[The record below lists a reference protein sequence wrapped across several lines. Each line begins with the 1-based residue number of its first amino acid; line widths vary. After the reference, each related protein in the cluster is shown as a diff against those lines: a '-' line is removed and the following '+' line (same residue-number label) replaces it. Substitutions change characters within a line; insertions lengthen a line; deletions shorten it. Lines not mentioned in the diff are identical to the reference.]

1 MLHTIAPVTNSK
13 SHDIDSILSIPL
25 GTESILSMVYL
36 SRDEAE
42 REKAKR
48 AVNTANFGY
57 LSAKHGGH
65 FCICEIPGQAPC
77 PGKVEVPR
85 KEHAWHNKETESS
98 E

>member
-1 MLHTIAPVTNSK
+1 MCYHLYVI
-13 SHDIDSILSIPL
+13 ILYS
-25 GTESILSMVYL
+25 GREEV
-36 SRDEAE
+36 E
-42 REKAKR
+42 RERAKR

-85 KEHAWHNKETESS
+85 PVHAWHDKEKETTE
-98 E
+98 

>member
-1 MLHTIAPVTNSK
+1 MLSLVQCVLYP
-13 SHDIDSILSIPL
+13 
-25 GTESILSMVYL
+25 G
-36 SRDEAE
+36 RDEVEKE
-42 REKAKR
+42 RAKR

-85 KEHAWHNKETESS
+85 PVHAWHDKEKETIE
-98 E
+98 